1 MRSSVKSIG
10 LRRGKLRDLYLVFTL
25 ALILPFS
32 PWIGSN
38 AVKAQTPAV
47 QAPAATT
54 PTLPALPAL
63 AGPEPTP
70 SHLAAAREL
79 LQLNGIARSFSASI
93 PQFFDQV
100 GSTLGQ
106 TQPELNADLNQV
118 FIQLRPEFDKK
129 AEELTDKAARLY
141 AGILSEQDLKA
152 IDAFFKT
159 EAGQKYVQTQP
170 DFMRNI
176 VVIMESWR
184 EQLSTDLMT
193 RVRVEMKKK
202 GHPL

>member
-1 MRSSVKSIG
+1 MRSFVKLIW
-10 LRRGKLRDLYLVFTL
+10 LRRGKLRHPYLGLMFAVVL
-25 ALILPFS
+25 PLI
-32 PWIGSN
+32 PWIGGGD
-38 AVKAQTPAV
+38 ARA
-47 QAPAATT
+47 QAPAATP
-54 PTLPALPAL
+54 PTLPTLPPPA
-63 AGPEPTP
+63 APEPTP

-79 LQLNGIARSFSASI
+79 LELNGIARSFSASI
-93 PQFFDQV
+93 PQFFDQA

-106 TQPELNADLNQV
+106 TQPELKTDLNQV
-118 FIQLRPEFDKK
+118 FIQLKPEFDKK
-129 AEELTDKAARLY
+129 ADELTDKAAHLY
-141 AGILSEQDLKA
+141 ASILSEQDLKA

-176 VVIMESWR
+176 VVIMENWR

>member
-1 MRSSVKSIG
+1 MHSFVKLAR
-10 LRRGKLRDLYLVFTL
+10 LRRCKLRDLCLGL
-25 ALILPFS
+25 ALAVVPPLI
-32 PWIGSN
+32 PWIGSG
-38 AVKAQTPAV
+38 AAKA
-47 QAPAATT
+47 QAPAATAPT
-54 PTLPALPAL
+54 LPTLPAP
-63 AGPEPTP
+63 AGPEPTA

-79 LQLNGIARSFSASI
+79 LVLNGIARSFSASI

-100 GSTLGQ
+100 ATTLGQ
-106 TQPELNADLNQV
+106 TQPELKPDLNQV
-118 FIQLRPEFDKK
+118 FIQLKPEFDKK
-129 AEELTDKAARLY
+129 ADELTDRAARLY
-141 AGILSEQDLKA
+141 ASILSEQDLKA